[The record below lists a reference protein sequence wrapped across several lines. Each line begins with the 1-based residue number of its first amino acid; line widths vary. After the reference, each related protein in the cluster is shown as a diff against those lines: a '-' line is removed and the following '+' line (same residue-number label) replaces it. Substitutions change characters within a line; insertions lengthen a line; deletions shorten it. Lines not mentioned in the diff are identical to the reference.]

1 MFTVASTNFLPAT
14 YRSFT
19 LVLGPTYQA
28 PICQGPYIKVISPG
42 QLPVHSKAFS
52 CTHSSASPKHLSGH
66 KVLWIQKGNI
76 LGWYTLFY
84 TICWYAWKESLPT
97 GHMLLS
103 SVNKDI
109 SKIING
115 QHSNPQMQFIHHF
128 SDTRMHLG
136 FLFNKIIPNFSKS
149 FFLYFFQFFIV
160 VVLSGRE

>member
-1 MFTVASTNFLPAT
+1 MTKKTTRKGERGTNNQYGQVSLKLPFRYAEGTHKISQAAIANSHYHLGALVWVYQLVFQQCLQQQAQTFLPDT

-76 LGWYTLFY
+76 LG
-84 TICWYAWKESLPT
+84 
-97 GHMLLS
+97 
-103 SVNKDI
+103 
-109 SKIING
+109 
-115 QHSNPQMQFIHHF
+115 
-128 SDTRMHLG
+128 
-136 FLFNKIIPNFSKS
+136 
-149 FFLYFFQFFIV
+149 
-160 VVLSGRE
+160 